1 MDSRGMDVRVLQTML
16 NTVGADLLVDG
27 IFGNRTWH
35 TVCDFQSVKGLEPDG
50 IVGPKTWNALDGA
63 LARLKYEAEHPK
75 APAPVARKTDEDLR
89 KAGEKAVERAL
100 SMWALDIYDPKQ
112 DDYSDAAGTS
122 AGHIV
127 DMIHSGLGWT
137 WVGYAGDGDFEWCG
151 AFAATCWMDIKASLR
166 KDYYSSTYRL
176 DRYASYR
183 SAFGEEPDARPAD
196 GERLRAAV
204 DGLDFRRFFDPRPG
218 DILLVGKKGYGTH
231 ICLVESYD
239 AAAGAFCTVEG
250 NAFGNGPH
258 GEYQQGVIRR
268 TRGLKEIRRI
278 IRPGVDDLR

>member
-196 GERLRAAV
+196 GARVRIAV
-204 DGLDFRRFFDPRPG
+204 DGRTALPVAPRAG

-239 AAAGAFCTVEG
+239 PVTGVLNTIEG
-250 NAFGNGPH
+250 NARGLGPNG
-258 GEYQQGVIRR
+258 ERQQGVIKTSRD
-268 TRGLKEIRRI
+268 LDEVRRI